1 MDSYEKPYLNFWPLI
16 IHSLERIDT
25 VSNAMDLRGFG
36 KKNTRTWFYT
46 NKAKS
51 GDFIAL
57 FIGVFILIAAVY
69 LKLHVFQNFWY
80 PF

>member
-1 MDSYEKPYLNFWPLI
+1 
-16 IHSLERIDT
+16 
-25 VSNAMDLRGFG
+25 SNAMDLRGFG

-46 NKAKS
+46 NKANS

-57 FIGVFILIAAVY
+57 FIGVFILITAVY

>member
-1 MDSYEKPYLNFWPLI
+1 
-16 IHSLERIDT
+16 IHSLDRIDT

-57 FIGVFILIAAVY
+57 FVGVFILIVAVY

>member
-1 MDSYEKPYLNFWPLI
+1 MKNRVLIFWPLI

-25 VSNAMDLRGFG
+25 VSNAMDLKGFG
-36 KKNTRTWFYT
+36 KKDKRTWFYT

-57 FIGVFILIAAVY
+57 FVGVFILIVAVY